1 MLLDI
6 VENSEDLV
14 YKNGLAGN
22 LFNKKELLDTIYNEE
37 DLLKTAEYYNNSL
50 DMDIEGVVLQDKNN
64 KMLKIKTI
72 FYKTKKLLRSLSY
85 SNNIKVVEN
94 PYYTVTAR
102 SLAFLAAKDLIRN
115 NNLDKWNDITLNDLK
130 EYYKTLKL

>member
-64 KMLKIKTI
+64 KKLKIKTI
-72 FYKTKKLLRSLSY
+72 FLRCF
-85 SNNIKVVEN
+85 N
-94 PYYTVTAR
+94 
-102 SLAFLAAKDLIRN
+102 
-115 NNLDKWNDITLNDLK
+115 K
-130 EYYKTLKL
+130 EF